1 MAEEYLY
8 GITLS
13 GEKKFETWDPEP
25 KNDDNDDSNQQCGI
39 DQKLIIKMAL
49 LGHDAK
55 EGEINVIQVEAR
67 SLDGVTKIPIAILE
81 MGKQSQVSMDLSFP
95 DAPVTFTLIKGS
107 GPVHIVGHNLLE
119 EFVDME
125 DEDVE
130 GDTFD
135 DWEDEKDGDDDEDE
149 DDEPKK
155 KKNKVALP
163 PPKNKNQ
170 VSKNQNQNANQKKK

>member
-107 GPVHIVGHNLLE
+107 GPVHIVGHNLL
-119 EFVDME
+119 DME